1 MVIPSPFVYWAQ
13 TETVVSLK
21 IDLKNVTKPD
31 VTILE
36 NKVQFSS
43 DGIGAHGQSH
53 YRFSLDLYSS
63 IRNVSIYFELLPAF
77 QFTVDS

>member
-13 TETVVSLK
+13 TEDVVSLK
-21 IDLKNVTKPD
+21 IDLKNVVKPD

-36 NKVQFSS
+36 EKVQFSA

-53 YRFSLDLYSS
+53 YKFSLDLYSP
-63 IRNVSIYFELLPAF
+63 IKNVRI
-77 QFTVDS
+77 